1 MKILFYLLLP
11 LINCIKNIK
20 NLNTP
25 SCKNCV
31 HFIPSY
37 MNDFTYSLNKCNKFG
52 SKDIITDEISYDF
65 ASSCRNDENKC
76 GYEGKYF
83 IQEKNINFKIFIHN
97 LINKSPLFLLIFISI
112 YSIIKMH
119 YEINS

>member
-1 MKILFYLLLP
+1 
-11 LINCIKNIK
+11 
-20 NLNTP
+20 
-25 SCKNCV
+25 
-31 HFIPSY
+31 